1 VHLAERAARRGAGRA
16 ARAGQPLAAGV
27 AMNLMDNGQPS
38 ALPSRVLVVDDDPG
52 FRRLCTMMLADAK
65 IEHVAVGSAKEALRT
80 LDAGRDEPF
89 DVILLDMELPGMK
102 GWELLKYLRDRGRDI
117 PVILVTVLEGVQ
129 DKVHALD
136 LGGDDYLVKP
146 LANEELLS

>member
-1 VHLAERAARRGAGRA
+1 RRVPGHGHRARDLQEDRRAPRRAGLGGGGTGPGQHVPVHLAERAARGTRRVPGRA
-16 ARAGQPLAAGV
+16 ARREGETLAAGG

-52 FRRLCTMMLADAK
+52 FRRLCTMMLAEAK

-80 LDAGRDEPF
+80 LDAARDEPF

-102 GWELLKYLRDRGRDI
+102 GWELLKYLR
-117 PVILVTVLEGVQ
+117 
-129 DKVHALD
+129 
-136 LGGDDYLVKP
+136 
-146 LANEELLS
+146 